1 MVRWF
6 VGGHSLITCSD
17 YVFKSVNLLYLP
29 NAEVS
34 CINGLSAVCQGKLTL
49 CNDQLINSQIAPLKC
64 VPVIKSLP
72 YPSTAQHPP
81 SSPTHPVSSILPDL
95 HPDGL
100 FTAKNMHVTW
110 LARSLL
116 VHVDVRPLRK
126 IAQ

>member
-1 MVRWF
+1 MSSETHTLQRSANKF
-6 VGGHSLITCSD
+6 T
-17 YVFKSVNLLYLP
+17 KSSTEMCARHQV
-29 NAEVS
+29 
-34 CINGLSAVCQGKLTL
+34 
-49 CNDQLINSQIAPLKC
+49 
-64 VPVIKSLP
+64 SLP

-100 FTAKNMHVTW
+100 FTTENMHVTW

-116 VHVDVRPLRK
+116 AHVDVRPLRK